1 MAAQPMAEHVVLQS
15 ATLARLP
22 WMETAEVVSKF
33 SESTSPPRFVWFV
46 TH

>member
-22 WMETAEVVSKF
+22 WMETAEVVSRF
-33 SESTSPPRFVWFV
+33 SRQHPPEIVWFV
-46 TH
+46 SH